1 MKKILNSEI
10 LLHFIYI
17 SSFLLLSLFVF
28 YPILQGKKIF
38 QSDTQQYLAMSKQL
52 QDSRIDNGE
61 ELYWIDNAYCGMP
74 TYQLGAKYPYD
85 VLTPIHKILK
95 FLPHPSYM
103 TFIYMLGFYIF
114 ILSLGFKNRFAFFG
128 AICYGLST
136 YLLIIIQVGHNT
148 KSVALGYL
156 PLVFA
161 SLNYIF
167 KNKSIWPL
175 ILLSLFMGL
184 QIRAN
189 HYQITYYMFILIG
202 IFMGFKLFESFR
214 HKQLKSFGFKTLKIF
229 FSVLIALGL
238 NATSIFST
246 YEYSKYST
254 RGKSDITIDESGRLL
269 EINDGLSYDY
279 ITQFSMGIF
288 ESLNIII
295 PRIRGGSSTEDL
307 GVDSNFYSE
316 IRNLGLSPSQSSSF
330 SSNVPTYWGDQP
342 ILEAPP
348 YIGIIVVFL
357 SVFTIFIP
365 AIRKKYSWLYL
376 GIVLSLLLSW
386 GKNFD
391 LLTKI
396 FIEYFPFYS
405 KFRAVSSIQVILEF
419 CFPILATIGLYSFF
433 EIPRNKSFP
442 ALIKTYMSFLTLLVL
457 IYISSFTSTFS
468 SPMDNY
474 YGQIFGPEIMQLI
487 KKTRLDIFKYD
498 VLRGIFLV
506 TLVFTTFFLF
516 LKNKI
521 SDRTAFT
528 LILFFVFFD
537 LINISNR
544 YLDRD
549 LFLKPSRINKF
560 YNENNADKQILK
572 DTSYFRVFQPK
583 STMQNA
589 RASFFHNSVGGYHGA
604 KPRRLEQ
611 FYKLF
616 LHSKKTALLDILNVK
631 YVIEEKE
638 GNAKAIEN
646 PNNLGV
652 AWFVEKI
659 IFEENPDSIYMNLLK
674 FDLKQTAIIENK
686 NIDIIS
692 YPNERRI
699 SQIELL
705 KNKPHEKIYSIES
718 NKPGFVVFS
727 EMFYPG
733 WKAKINNKEV
743 NVYKVNFILRGIFVQ
758 KGNNNIKFYFEPS
771 SIKYGSLFQIVSII
785 VFVALI
791 FYSSNKI
798 ILSKK

>member
-52 QDSRIDNGE
+52 QDSRLDNDE

-85 VLTPIHKILK
+85 VLTPIHKIFK

-365 AIRKKYSWLYL
+365 TIRKKYSWLYL

-442 ALIKTYMSFLTLLVL
+442 VLIKTYMSFLTLLVL

-616 LHSKKTALLDILNVK
+616 LQSKKTALLDILNVK

-638 GNAKAIEN
+638 GNTKAIEN
-646 PNNLGV
+646 PNNLGM

>member
-17 SSFLLLSLFVF
+17 SSFSLLSLFVF

-52 QDSRIDNGE
+52 QDSRIDNDE

-95 FLPHPSYM
+95 FLPHPSYI
-103 TFIYMLGFYIF
+103 TFIYMLGFYVF

-148 KSVALGYL
+148 KAVALGYL

-175 ILLSLFMGL
+175 SLLSLFMGL

-229 FSVLIALGL
+229 FSILIALGL

-288 ESLNIII
+288 ESLNIVI

-307 GVDSNFYSE
+307 GVNSNFYSE

-357 SVFTIFIP
+357 SFFTIFIP
-365 AIRKKYSWLYL
+365 SIRKKYSWLYL

-396 FIEYFPFYS
+396 FIEYFPLYT

-433 EIPRNKSFP
+433 EIPKNKSFP
-442 ALIKTYMSFLTLLVL
+442 ALIKTYLSFLTLLVL
-457 IYISSFTSTFS
+457 IYISSFTSSFS

-506 TLVFTTFFLF
+506 TLAFITFFLF

-521 SDRTAFT
+521 SDRIAFT

-616 LHSKKTALLDILNVK
+616 LQSKKTALLDILNVK

-638 GNAKAIEN
+638 GNTKAVEN

-659 IFEENPDSIYMNLLK
+659 IFEQNPDSIYMNLLK
-674 FDLKQTAIIENK
+674 FDLKQTAILENK
-686 NIDIIS
+686 NRDIIS

-758 KGNNNIKFYFEPS
+758 KGNNKIKFYFEPS
-771 SIKYGSLFQIVSII
+771 SIKYGSLFQIGSII
-785 VFVALI
+785 VFIALI
-791 FYSSNKI
+791 LYSSNKI

>member
-52 QDSRIDNGE
+52 QDSRLDNDE

-316 IRNLGLSPSQSSSF
+316 IRSLGLSPSQSSSF

-365 AIRKKYSWLYL
+365 TIRKKYSWLYL

-442 ALIKTYMSFLTLLVL
+442 VLIKTYMSFLTLLVL

-616 LHSKKTALLDILNVK
+616 LQSKKTALLDILNVK

-638 GNAKAIEN
+638 GNTKAIEN
-646 PNNLGV
+646 PNNLGM

-686 NIDIIS
+686 NIDVIS

>member
-17 SSFLLLSLFVF
+17 SSFSLLSLFVF

-52 QDSRIDNGE
+52 QDSRIDNDE

-229 FSVLIALGL
+229 FSILIALGL

-442 ALIKTYMSFLTLLVL
+442 VLIKTYMSFLTLLVL

-616 LHSKKTALLDILNVK
+616 LQSKKTALLDILNVK

-638 GNAKAIEN
+638 GNTKAIEN

-743 NVYKVNFILRGIFVQ
+743 NVYKVNFILRGLFVQ
-758 KGNNNIKFYFEPS
+758 KGINKIKFYFEPS
-771 SIKYGSLFQIVSII
+771 SIKYGSLFQIGSII
-785 VFVALI
+785 VFIALI

>member
-10 LLHFIYI
+10 PLHFIYI

-52 QDSRIDNGE
+52 QDSRLDNDE

-85 VLTPIHKILK
+85 VLTPIHKIFK

-214 HKQLKSFGFKTLKIF
+214 HKQLKSFGYKTLKIF

-442 ALIKTYMSFLTLLVL
+442 VLIKTYMSFLTLLVL

-616 LHSKKTALLDILNVK
+616 LQSKKTALLDILNVK

-638 GNAKAIEN
+638 GNTKAIEN
-646 PNNLGV
+646 PNNLGM

-758 KGNNNIKFYFEPS
+758 KGNNKIKFYFEPS

-798 ILSKK
+798 LLSKK

>member
-52 QDSRIDNGE
+52 QDSRLDNDE

-85 VLTPIHKILK
+85 VLTPIHKIFK

-148 KSVALGYL
+148 KSIALGYL

-214 HKQLKSFGFKTLKIF
+214 HKQLKSFGYKTLKIF

-348 YIGIIVVFL
+348 YIGILVVFL

-442 ALIKTYMSFLTLLVL
+442 VLIKTYMSFLTLLVL

-521 SDRTAFT
+521 SDTTAFT

-616 LHSKKTALLDILNVK
+616 LQSKKTALLDILNVK

-638 GNAKAIEN
+638 GNTKAIEN
-646 PNNLGV
+646 PNNLGM

-758 KGNNNIKFYFEPS
+758 KGNNKIKFYFEPS

-798 ILSKK
+798 LLSKK